1 MTDRKIP
8 LTAAI
13 FAVLN
18 PATAALAQT
27 APAPAAN
34 KLEAVVVTATRREIN
49 IQDVSQSVTALSTED
64 IAKQAFTSLDD
75 VAGALPSV
83 TLVNAIP
90 GRNDIIMR
98 GISTGTGEYYT
109 DSQVS
114 VYLDDQP
121 MTSSSQ
127 QVDVRLVDIERI
139 EVLPGPQGTLFGS
152 SSQSGTIRYVT
163 NKPDPSGFSSQ
174 VDAEIGTTKGGEE
187 SYDISGHVNIPLGEN
202 FAIRA
207 VGFYAKD
214 GGYVDNVPGVNLAG
228 TADNADAV
236 EKDWNVAEVTGGRL
250 AALWQISPKWDASL
264 SFISQYSDTN
274 GDWLTD
280 PAVGDYKI
288 VSFFDE
294 WRDDDWYQTSAS
306 IKGDLGFAEL
316 SMTASWFER
325 DIAYQWDNTLYE
337 NWRTAQTRTVYYAWG
352 PLYDTDY
359 LGGRIYTEQ
368 EQNRWTYEVRLT
380 SQGESRLQWLA
391 GAFYEDVW
399 DWWDYG
405 AKVPNLKSTRAWT
418 YANYYAASYGADE
431 VPLPPTDVYYKNLFE
446 RTVRQKALFGELT
459 YDLTDKWSVTGGA
472 RWFEFDRQEVESN
485 EVPAG
490 LPVFDQDADGNYFLA
505 RPLVSEGTDDDV
517 VMKLAT
523 QYRFDDTKMLY
534 ALYSEGFRLGGTNS
548 QRAAARGLI
557 PEQYKPDTL
566 ENYEAGFKS
575 QWLDNRLVVNVSLF
589 FMEWSDIQL
598 RADASAD
605 DPWWVEGIF
614 NGGKAEQKGIELQTE
629 WQVTDRFSFEV
640 GGFLADPEFSESFQ
654 TPAGSPV
661 EKGWPMPDSPEEKFW
676 TAFEYR
682 VPGFLI
688 QNGDFW
694 TRFSYAYQGAFWNG
708 LDDIRCVNNPIV
720 DGEPW
725 CPTADDIA
733 DAKDQKVPS
742 WSTST
747 LQFGVSSNN
756 GWDAALIIRNL
767 FDEVGAGYMSG
778 SDYGEF
784 FGGTNSGPDSRFR
797 YRVTPQRPR
806 TISLSFT
813 KRW

>member
-1 MTDRKIP
+1 MTNRKIP

-13 FAVLN
+13 CAVLN
-18 PATAALAQT
+18 PAYSAIAQD
-27 APAPAAN
+27 APET
-34 KLEAVVVTATRREIN
+34 KLEAVIVTATRREMN
-49 IQDVSQSVTALSTED
+49 IQEVSQSVTALSTED
-64 IAKQAFTSLDD
+64 IQAQAFQSLDD

-121 MTSSSQ
+121 MTTSSQ
-127 QVDVRLVDIERI
+127 QVDVRLIDIERV
-139 EVLPGPQGTLFGS
+139 EVLPGPQGTLFGA

-163 NKPDPSGFSSQ
+163 NKPDPSGYSSQ
-174 VDAEIGTTKGGEE
+174 VDVEIGTTKGGEE
-187 SYDISGHVNIPLGEN
+187 SYDVSGHVNIPLGDN

-214 GGYVDNVPGVNLAG
+214 GGYVDNVPGLNLAG
-228 TADNADAV
+228 TADNSDAV
-236 EKDWNVAEVTGGRL
+236 EEDWNDAKTTGGRL
-250 AALWQISPKWDASL
+250 AALWKINPQWDASL
-264 SFISQYSDTN
+264 SVVSQYSDTN

-337 NWRTAQTRTVYYAWG
+337 NWRTAQARQSGWG
-352 PLYDTDY
+352 GLYDTDY

-380 SQGESRLQWLA
+380 SQGESRLQWMA

-405 AKVPNLKSTRAWT
+405 AKVPDLKSTKAWY
-418 YANYYAASYGADE
+418 YANYYADYFGADQ
-431 VPLPPTDVYYKNLFE
+431 VPLPPTNVYYKNLFE

-490 LPVFDQDADGNYFLA
+490 LPVFDYDPDVGYFLA
-505 RPLVSEGTDDDV
+505 APLVSEGTDDDV

-523 QYRFDDTKMLY
+523 QYRFDDTKMVY

-575 QWLDNRLVVNVSLF
+575 QWLDNRLLVNVSLF

-598 RADASAD
+598 RADASAE

-629 WQVTDRFSFEV
+629 WQVTDRFSFEI

-688 QNGDFW
+688 HNGDFW

-708 LDDIRCVNNPIV
+708 LDDIRCVNNPVV

-747 LQFGVSSNN
+747 LQFGVSSND
-756 GWDAALIIRNL
+756 GWETALIIRNL
-767 FDEVGAGYMSG
+767 FDEEGAGYMSG

-784 FGGTNSGPDSRFR
+784 FGGENSGPNSRFR
-797 YRVTPQRPR
+797 YRITPQRPR
-806 TISLSFT
+806 TVSLSFT

>member
-1 MTDRKIP
+1 MSDRNIS
-8 LTAAI
+8 LAAAI
-13 FAVLN
+13 CAVLHSG
-18 PATAALAQT
+18 TVALAQDT
-27 APAPAAN
+27 AGAA
-34 KLEAVVVTATRREIN
+34 KLEPVIVTATRREVN
-49 IQDVSQSVTALSTED
+49 LQEVAQSVTALSSED
-64 IAKQAFTSLDD
+64 ITKQAFQSLDD

-90 GRNDIIMR
+90 GRNDVIMR

-109 DSQVS
+109 ESQVS

-121 MTSSSQ
+121 LTSSSQ
-127 QVDVRLVDIERI
+127 QVDVRLIDIERI

-163 NKPDPSGFSSQ
+163 NKPDPSGYSSQ
-174 VDAEIGTTKGGEE
+174 VEVEVGTTKGGEE
-187 SYDISGHVNIPLGEN
+187 SYDISAHVNVPLGDN

-207 VGFYAKD
+207 VGFYAKE
-214 GGYVDNVPGVNLAG
+214 GGYVDNVPGLNLAG
-228 TADNADAV
+228 TADNSDVV
-236 EKDWNVAEVTGGRL
+236 EEDWNDAETVGGRL
-250 AALWQISPKWDASL
+250 AGLWQINPQWDASL
-264 SFISQYSDTN
+264 SFVSQYSDTN

-280 PAVGDYKI
+280 PAVGDYKV

-294 WRDDDWYQTSAS
+294 FRDDDWYQTSAS

-337 NWRTAQTRTVYYAWG
+337 NWRSAQPTFG
-352 PLYDTDY
+352 NLYDTDY
-359 LGGRIYTEQ
+359 LGGQIYTEQ

-380 SQGESRLQWLA
+380 SQGESRLEWMA

-405 AKVPNLKSTRAWT
+405 AKVPNLASTTAW
-418 YANYYAASYGADE
+418 YYAEYLAAYYGADQ
-431 VPLPPTDVYYKNLFE
+431 VPLPSSDVYYKNLYE
-446 RTVRQKALFGELT
+446 RTVRQKAVFGELT
-459 YDLTDKWSVTGGA
+459 FDLTDNWSITGGA
-472 RWFEFDRQEVESN
+472 RWFEFERQEVESN

-490 LPVFDQDADGNYFLA
+490 LPVFDYDPDVGYFLA
-505 RPLVSEGTDDDV
+505 SPLVSEGKDDDV

-534 ALYSEGFRLGGTNS
+534 ALYSEGFRLGGSNS
-548 QRAAARGLI
+548 PRAAFRGVV
-557 PEQYKPDTL
+557 PEQYKPDVL

-575 QWLDNRLVVNVSLF
+575 QWLDNRLLLNVSLF

-598 RADASAD
+598 RADASD
-605 DPWWVEGIF
+605 VDPWWVEGIF
-614 NGGKAEQKGIELQTE
+614 NGGKAEQKGIELQVE
-629 WQVTDRFSFEV
+629 WQVNDRFSFEV
-640 GGFLADPEFSESFQ
+640 GGFLADPEFSESFA

-661 EKGWPMPDSPEEKFW
+661 EEGWPMPDSPKEKFW

-688 QNGDFW
+688 QDGDFW
-694 TRFSYAYQGAFWNG
+694 TRFSYSYQGEFWNG
-708 LDDIRCVNNPIV
+708 LDDIRCVNNPVV
-720 DGEPW
+720 DGEAW
-725 CPTADDIA
+725 CPTADDIQ
-733 DAKDQKVPS
+733 DARDQLVPS

-747 LQFGVSSNN
+747 LQFGLSSNS
-756 GWDAALIIRNL
+756 GWDAALIVRNL
-767 FDEVGAGYMSG
+767 FDEDAAGYMSG
-778 SDYGEF
+778 NDYGEF
-784 FGGTNSGPDSRFR
+784 FGDPRFR

-806 TISLSFT
+806 SVSLSFT

>member
-1 MTDRKIP
+1 MNDRKIP
-8 LTAAI
+8 LAAAI
-13 FAVLN
+13 CAILN
-18 PATAALAQT
+18 PAYAALAQQ
-27 APAPAAN
+27 AADPS
-34 KLEAVVVTATRREIN
+34 KLEPIIVTATRREIN
-49 IQDVSQSVTALSTED
+49 IQNVSQSVTALSTED
-64 IAKQAFTSLDD
+64 IAKQAFQSLDD

-109 DSQVS
+109 DSQVA

-127 QVDVRLVDIERI
+127 QVDVRLIDIERI

-163 NKPDPSGFSSQ
+163 NKPDPSGYSSQ
-174 VDAEIGTTKGGEE
+174 VDVEVGTTKGGEE
-187 SYDISGHVNIPLGEN
+187 SYDVSGHVNIPLGEN

-207 VGFYAKD
+207 VGFYARE
-214 GGYVDNVPGVNLAG
+214 GGYVDNVPGLNLSG
-228 TADNADAV
+228 TSDNSNV
-236 EKDWNVAEVTGGRL
+236 LEEDWNDFEATGGRL
-250 AALWQISPKWDASL
+250 AALWQINPQWDASL
-264 SFISQYSDTN
+264 SFVSQYSDSN

-280 PAVGDYKI
+280 PAIGDYKI

-294 WRDDDWYQTSAS
+294 YRDDDWYQTSAS
-306 IKGDLGFAEL
+306 ITGDLGFAEL
-316 SMTASWFER
+316 TATASWFER
-325 DIAYQWDNTLYE
+325 EIEYQWDNTLYE
-337 NWRTAQTRTVYYAWG
+337 NWRTANPSFG
-352 PLYDTDY
+352 PLYDTAY
-359 LGGRIYTEQ
+359 LGGTIFNNQ

-380 SQGESRLQWLA
+380 SQGESRLQWMA

-399 DWWDYG
+399 DWWHYG
-405 AKVPNLKSTRAWT
+405 AKVAGLESTQAWAT
-418 YANYYAASYGADE
+418 ANYYAAYYGADE
-431 VPLPPTDVYYKNLFE
+431 VPLPATDEYYTNFFE
-446 RTVRQKALFGELT
+446 KTVRQQAVFGELT
-459 YDLTDKWSVTGGA
+459 FDLTDKWSVTGGA

-485 EVPAG
+485 EVPRG
-490 LPVFDQDADGNYFLA
+490 LPVFDYDPDVGYFLA
-505 RPLVSEGTDDDV
+505 SPLVSEGKDDDV

-548 QRAAARGLI
+548 PRAAARGEI
-557 PEQYKPDTL
+557 PQEYKPDVL

-575 QWLDNRLVVNVSLF
+575 QWLDNRLLVNVSLF
-589 FMEWSDIQL
+589 FMEWSEIQL

-629 WQVTDRFSFEV
+629 WQVTDRFSLEI
-640 GGFLADPEFSESFQ
+640 GGFLADPEFSESFA

-661 EKGWPMPDSPEEKFW
+661 EAGWPMPDSPEEKLW

-688 QNGDFW
+688 QDGDFW
-694 TRFSYAYQGAFWNG
+694 TRFSYSYQGEFWNN
-708 LDDIRCVNNPIV
+708 LSAIRCVNLCTDPIDV
-720 DGEPW
+720 
-725 CPTADDIA
+725 ADSS
-733 DAKDQKVPS
+733 DQLVPS

-756 GWDAALIIRNL
+756 GWDAALIVRNL
-767 FDEVGAGYMSG
+767 FDEDAAGYMS
-778 SDYGEF
+778 STDYGAA
-784 FGGTNSGPDSRFR
+784 FGDPRFR
-797 YRVTPQRPR
+797 YRITPQRPR
-806 TISLSFT
+806 TVSLSFT

>member
-1 MTDRKIP
+1 MTNHRIP
-8 LTAAI
+8 LAAAI
-13 FAVLN
+13 CAVLH
-18 PATAALAQT
+18 PGIAAHAQESAET
-27 APAPAAN
+27 TG
-34 KLEAVVVTATRREIN
+34 LEPVIVTATRREVN
-49 IQDVSQSVTALSTED
+49 LQDVAQSVTALSTED
-64 IAKQAFTSLDD
+64 IAKQAFQSLDD

-121 MTSSSQ
+121 MTTSSQ
-127 QVDVRLVDIERI
+127 QVDVRLIDIERI

-187 SYDISGHVNIPLGEN
+187 SYEVSGHVNIPLSDN
-202 FAIRA
+202 VAIRA

-214 GGYVDNVPGVNLAG
+214 GGYVDNVPGLNLSG
-228 TADNADAV
+228 TSDNSDVV
-236 EKDWNVAEVTGGRL
+236 EEDWNDAETMGGRL
-250 AALWQISPKWDASL
+250 AALWKINSKWDASL
-264 SFISQYSDTN
+264 SFVSQYSDTN

-280 PAVGDYKI
+280 PAVGKYKI
-288 VSFFDE
+288 VSFYDE
-294 WRDDDWYQTSAS
+294 YRDDDWYQTSAS
-306 IKGDLGFAEL
+306 ITGDLGFAEL
-316 SMTASWFER
+316 TATASWFER
-325 DIAYQWDNTLYE
+325 DIEYQWDNTLYE
-337 NWRTAQTRTVYYAWG
+337 NWRTAGARYYDCCA
-352 PLYDTDY
+352 LYDTAY
-359 LGGRIYTEQ
+359 LGGTTFNYQ

-380 SQGESRLQWLA
+380 SQGESRLQWMA

-405 AKVPNLKSTRAWT
+405 AKVPGLQSTAAW
-418 YANYYAASYGADE
+418 YYAEYLAAYYGADE
-431 VPLPPTDVYYKNLFE
+431 VPLPPTDQYYKNLFE
-446 RTVRQKALFGELT
+446 RSVRQKAVFGELT
-459 YDLTDKWSVTGGA
+459 FDLTDKWSVTGGA

-485 EVPAG
+485 EVPKG
-490 LPVFDQDADGNYFLA
+490 LPVFDYDPDVGYFLA
-505 RPLVSEGTDDDV
+505 SPLVSEGKDDDV

-548 QRAAARGLI
+548 PRAAARGVV
-557 PEQYKPDTL
+557 PEQYKPDVL

-575 QWLDNRLVVNVSLF
+575 QWLDNRLLVNVSLF
-589 FMEWSDIQL
+589 YMEWSDIQL
-598 RADASAD
+598 RADASPV
-605 DPWWVEGIF
+605 DPWWVEGTF
-614 NGGKAEQKGIELQTE
+614 NGGKAEQKGVEIQAE
-629 WQVTDRFSFEV
+629 WQVNDRFSFEI
-640 GGFLADPEFSESFQ
+640 GGFRADPEFTESFA
-654 TPAGSPV
+654 TPDGDPV
-661 EKGWPMPDSPEEKFW
+661 ESGWAMPNSPDEKLW
-676 TAFEYR
+676 AAFEYR
-682 VPGFLI
+682 VPGFLVRD
-688 QNGDFW
+688 GEFW
-694 TRFSYAYQGAFWNG
+694 ARFSYSYQGEFWRS
-708 LDDIRCVNNPIV
+708 LTAIRCFENPVV

-725 CPTADDIA
+725 CDEDGVA
-733 DAKDQKVPS
+733 DAKDQIVPS

-747 LQFGVSSNN
+747 LQFGVSSDN

-767 FDEVGAGYMSG
+767 FDEEGAGYMSG

-784 FGGTNSGPDSRFR
+784 FGDPRFR
-797 YRVTPQRPR
+797 YRITPQRPR
-806 TISLSFT
+806 TVSLSFT

>member
-1 MTDRKIP
+1 MTNRKIP
-8 LTAAI
+8 LAAAI
-13 FAVLN
+13 CAVLH
-18 PATAALAQT
+18 PAYSAVAQET
-27 APAPAAN
+27 PESS
-34 KLEAVVVTATRREIN
+34 KLEAVIVTATRREVN
-49 IQDVSQSVTALSTED
+49 LQEVSQSVTALSTED
-64 IAKQAFTSLDD
+64 IAKQAFQSLDD

-127 QVDVRLVDIERI
+127 QVDVRLIDIERI

-163 NKPDPSGFSSQ
+163 NKPDPSGYSSQ
-174 VDAEIGTTKGGEE
+174 VDVEIGTTKGGEE
-187 SYDISGHVNIPLGEN
+187 SYDISGHLNLPLGEN
-202 FAIRA
+202 FAIRV
-207 VGFYAKD
+207 VGFYAKE

-228 TADNADAV
+228 TADNSDAV
-236 EKDWNVAEVTGGRL
+236 EEDWNDAETTGGRL
-250 AALWQISPKWDASL
+250 AALWQINPQWDASL
-264 SFISQYSDTN
+264 SYVSQYADTN

-294 WRDDDWYQTSAS
+294 YRDDDWYQTSAS
-306 IKGDLGFAEL
+306 ITGDLGFAEL
-316 SMTASWFER
+316 SATASWFER
-325 DIAYQWDNTLYE
+325 EIEYQWDNSLYE
-337 NWRTAQTRTVYYAWG
+337 NWRTAQSRQSGWSG
-352 PLYDTDY
+352 LYDTDY
-359 LGGRIYTEQ
+359 LGGTTFNFQ

-380 SQGESRLQWLA
+380 SQGESRLQWMA

-399 DWWDYG
+399 DWWHYG
-405 AKVPNLKSTRAWT
+405 AKVPGLMTTQAWAT
-418 YANYYAASYGADE
+418 ANYYAYYYGADE
-431 VPLPPTDVYYKNLFE
+431 VPLLPTDEYYTNFYEK
-446 RTVRQKALFGELT
+446 TVRQKAVFGELT
-459 YDLTDKWSVTGGA
+459 FDLTDKWSVTGGA

-485 EVPAG
+485 EVPRG
-490 LPVFDQDADGNYFLA
+490 LPVFDYDPDVGYFLA
-505 RPLVSEGTDDDV
+505 DPLVSEGTDDDV

-534 ALYSEGFRLGGTNS
+534 ALYSEGFRLGGQNS
-548 QRAAARGLI
+548 PRASARGII
-557 PEQYKPDTL
+557 PEQYKPDVL
-566 ENYEAGFKS
+566 ENYELGFKS
-575 QWLDNRLVVNVSLF
+575 QWLDNRLLLNASLF
-589 FMEWSDIQL
+589 YMEWADIQL
-598 RADASAD
+598 RADASAE

-614 NGGKAEQKGIELQTE
+614 NGGKAEQKGIELQVE
-629 WQVTDRFSFEV
+629 WQVSDNFSFEI
-640 GGFLADPEFSESFQ
+640 GGFLADPEFSESFS

-661 EKGWPMPDSPEEKFW
+661 EEGWPMPDSPDEKLW

-682 VPGFLI
+682 VPGFLVRD
-688 QNGDFW
+688 GDFW
-694 TRFSYAYQGAFWNG
+694 TRFSYSYQGEFWNS
-708 LDDIRCVNNPIV
+708 LTAIRCFENPVV

-725 CPTADDIA
+725 CTAAEAA
-733 DAKDQKVPS
+733 DAEDQLVPS

-747 LQFGVSSNN
+747 LQFGVTSTT
-756 GWDAALIIRNL
+756 GWEAALIVRNL
-767 FDEVGAGYMSG
+767 FDEDAAGYMSG
-778 SDYGEF
+778 SDYGAF
-784 FGGTNSGPDSRFR
+784 FDDPRFR

-806 TISLSFT
+806 TVSLSFT